1 MGRSVAR
8 RMSIWMLFTAA
19 AALLACFTSD
29 RAAAAP
35 TRPVTLVAVQMQVE
49 LADYQSAAAFETAIQ
64 RYMRAAMRTRGD
76 GPRLVAFPED
86 VGLGLV
92 VMDDYAAV
100 KDCGSWGE
108 AASLLIGMY
117 WPQVYD
123 TMVQYGC
130 SPMHALLLLKGDR
143 VAQVYYH
150 TFSKAAKDHHVTL
163 VAGSAPI
170 PGPDGAVYATSLV
183 FGPNGR
189 LIGTQ
194 RKVHLIDLEGPYGL
208 DLTPAPLEDIH
219 PLDTPVGRVGVAICY
234 DMFFPDVVEKL
245 VSEGS
250 EILVQPSFNPQPWD
264 AWQQEDWKRGTWTAV
279 GTHPTVIAGVNPMA
293 VGGLWEIAV
302 EGCSS
307 IIGGSFDPP
316 ADGYLAQAD
325 SATEADIVSAEVGV
339 RRR

>member
-1 MGRSVAR
+1 MGRTVAR
-8 RMSIWMLFTAA
+8 GMSIWMVFIAA
-19 AALLACFTSD
+19 SALLACFTSD

-35 TRPVTLVAVQMQVE
+35 ARPVTLVAVQMQVK
-49 LADYQSAAAFETAIQ
+49 LADYQSVAAFETTIH
-64 RYMRAAMRTRGD
+64 RYMRAAMCTRGD

-100 KDCGSWGE
+100 KDCSSWGD
-108 AASLLIGMY
+108 AASLLIGIY

-123 TMVQYGC
+123 LMVQYGC

-143 VAQVYYH
+143 VAQIYYH

-183 FGPNGR
+183 FDPNGR

-208 DLTPAPLEDIH
+208 DLTPAPLEGIH
-219 PLDTPVGRVGVAICY
+219 PLDTPVGRVGVGICY

-245 VSEGS
+245 VAEGS
-250 EILVQPSFNPQPWD
+250 NILVQPSFNPQPWD
-264 AWQQEDWKRGTWTAV
+264 AWQQEDWKRGIWTAV
-279 GTHPTVIAGVNPMA
+279 GTHPSVVAGVNPMA
-293 VGGLWEIAV
+293 VGGLWDIAC
-302 EGCSS
+302 EGMSS
-307 IIGGSFDPP
+307 ITGGSFHPP

-325 SATEADIVSAEVGV
+325 SATEADIVSAEVRV